1 MKRQPTDDSNVVR
14 TNSLKGPKFNLDE
27 IEDSG

>member
-14 TNSLKGPKFNLDE
+14 TSSLKGPKFTLDE
-27 IEDSG
+27 LEDGN